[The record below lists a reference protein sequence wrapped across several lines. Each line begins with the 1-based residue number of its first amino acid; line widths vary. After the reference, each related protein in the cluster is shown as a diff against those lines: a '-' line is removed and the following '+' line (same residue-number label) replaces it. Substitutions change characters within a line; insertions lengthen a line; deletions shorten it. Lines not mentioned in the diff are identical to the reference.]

1 MKAVIYARYSSDNQ
15 REESIE
21 GQLREC
27 TAYCQKNDITI
38 LRTYIDRAMSA
49 KTDHRPDF
57 QRMIR
62 DSAKGLFDVII
73 VWKLDRFARNRYDS
87 AHYKAQLR
95 KYGVKVLSATENIS
109 DGPEGIIL
117 ESMLEGMAE
126 YYSAELSEKV
136 IRGHTENALKCK
148 YNGGTPTFGYVI
160 DKDKYY
166 QIDPHTAPVVLESYI
181 RYDQG
186 ATMKEVMEY
195 MAENGFT
202 TIRGRKI
209 DLNFI
214 ARMLKN
220 RKYIGE
226 YSYRHIVTPG
236 GIPAIVPQ
244 DLFDRVQQRLEQNRK
259 APARHKAEDDY
270 LLTTKLFCG
279 TCGAMMVGES
289 GTSASKGR
297 KYHYYRCVNTKKH
310 KTCNAKHKSVRKIP
324 LENAVVNATMVKVMD
339 DHFVEYIADRVM
351 ELQSQESS
359 ELPTLRQQL
368 AETERG
374 IENMLNAI
382 QMGIINASTKQRL
395 DELEE
400 RKKDIELRIIQE
412 EIKKPLLS
420 REDVTF
426 WICRFRKLDVDKLD
440 ERRRLI
446 DSFVNSVTIFDDHIL
461 ITFNY
466 RDGETR
472 LDFSDIESSD
482 LQSVGG
488 PQKRTRLMSCP
499 FLRPPRAEGPL
510 RSLGSKC
517 SGRQSRPSAKVF
529 TRAET
534 AFSAQIRCAPFP
546 ATAPCFPQQCSRD
559 TKRRT
564 ACPVRRFF
572 RRSEQAQLLGI
583 SPAAC
588 RFPGHR
594 LRQLP
599 QEGGWLRGGGED
611 QLLPGTS
618 QPDEEQAPLLLH
630 VRRTARGLQRQRHG
644 GEAGQEHRREFQP
657 LGAVERHQPH
667 GAGGPVF
674 PGCPLEV
681 RLLAQDQGVPEAVK
695 VLVEH
700 RCVPQPLQGRG
711 GAVLGLPLLHQL
723 PGLFG
728 PNPGQ
733 PFLRPVQPGLQDAVA
748 PHGLPQGRRIQR
760 VCGLAEGLGFLNEV
774 RRAVPQQPQG
784 GLQRRTVRR
793 HQQNTEKR
801 QGTPDCR
808 IVQKI
813 LPPGD

>member
-27 TAYCQKNDITI
+27 TAYCKKNDITI

-57 QRMIR
+57 QRMIK

-87 AHYKAQLR
+87 AHYKALLR

-109 DGPEGIIL
+109 EGPEGIIL

-148 YNGGTPTFGYVI
+148 YNGGTPTFGFII
-160 DKDKYY
+160 DKEKCY
-166 QIDPHTAPVVLESYI
+166 QIDPHTAPVVLESFT
-181 RYDQG
+181 RYADG
-186 ATMKEVMEY
+186 ATMKEVMQYLVES
-195 MAENGFT
+195 GFT
-202 TIRGRKI
+202 TVRGRKI

-214 ARMLKN
+214 ARLLKN

-244 DLFDRVQQRLEQNRK
+244 DLFDRVQQRLEANRK

-324 LENAVVNATMVKVMD
+324 LENAVVSAVMAKVMND
-339 DHFVEYIADRVM
+339 DFVEYIADRVLEIQGM
-351 ELQSQESS
+351 ESS
-359 ELPTLRQQL
+359 ELPALRQQL

-382 QMGIINASTKQRL
+382 QMGIINQSTKQRL

-400 RKKDIELRIIQE
+400 RKKEIELRIIQE
-412 EIKKPLLS
+412 EIKKPMLS

-426 WICRFRKLDVDKLD
+426 WICRFRKLDVSRLE

-446 DSFVNSVTIFDDHIL
+446 DSFVNSVTIFDDYLL

-466 RDGETR
+466 KDGETR
-472 LDFSDIESSD
+472 LDFKDIESSD

-488 PQKRTRLMSCP
+488 PESEYIILMGDVFGFLIPFGSASMLSGQLSTQMICMCDNQSEERLFVGKKSTKENKTKYHLAREELEWSREYASEQLGMITP
-499 FLRPPRAEGPL
+499 ERLERIENEKVTPDPKEILAMAETYG
-510 RSLGSKC
+510 
-517 SGRQSRPSAKVF
+517 RPSLCNYYCSQKCP
-529 TRAET
+529 
-534 AFSAQIRCAPFP
+534 IG
-546 ATAPCFPQQCSRD
+546 QQY
-559 TKRRT
+559 
-564 ACPVRRFF
+564 
-572 RRSEQAQLLGI
+572 
-583 SPAAC
+583 
-588 RFPGHR
+588 
-594 LRQLP
+594 
-599 QEGGWLRGGGED
+599 
-611 QLLPGTS
+611 
-618 QPDEEQAPLLLH
+618 
-630 VRRTARGLQRQRHG
+630 
-644 GEAGQEHRREFQP
+644 
-657 LGAVERHQPH
+657 
-667 GAGGPVF
+667 
-674 PGCPLEV
+674 
-681 RLLAQDQGVPEAVK
+681 VPEIEVK
-695 VLVEH
+695 ELSSIVLEMLASLNSVNKRKDRLIEITADGKIDNDEIDDFIFIQEELERISITVET
-700 RCVPQPLQGRG
+700 LQLWSEKMLANGVIN
-711 GAVLGLPLLHQL
+711 A
-723 PGLFG
+723 
-728 PNPGQ
+728 
-733 PFLRPVQPGLQDAVA
+733 DAY
-748 PHGLPQGRRIQR
+748 
-760 VCGLAEGLGFLNEV
+760 
-774 RRAVPQQPQG
+774 RAKK
-784 GLQRRTVRR
+784 
-793 HQQNTEKR
+793 NK
-801 QGTPDCR
+801 
-808 IVQKI
+808 
-813 LPPGD
+813 

>member
-27 TAYCQKNDITI
+27 TAYCKKNDITI

-57 QRMIR
+57 QQMIK

-109 DGPEGIIL
+109 EGPEGIIL

-148 YNGGTPTFGYVI
+148 YNGGTPTFGFAI

-166 QIDPHTAPVVLESYI
+166 QIDPHTAPVVLEMFI
-181 RYDQG
+181 RYDKG
-186 ATMKEVMEY
+186 ETMKNIRDWL
-195 MAENGFT
+195 NGAGVT
-202 TIRGRKI
+202 TVRGKKI
-209 DLNFI
+209 DLNFVAAI
-214 ARMLKN
+214 LHN

-244 DLFDRVQQRLEQNRK
+244 DLFDRVQQRLETNRK

-310 KTCNAKHKSVRKIP
+310 KTCSAKHKSVRKLP
-324 LENAVVNATMVKVMD
+324 LENAVVNATMAKVMD
-339 DHFVEYIADRVM
+339 DNFVEYIADAVM
-351 ELQSQESS
+351 DLQGKESS
-359 ELPTLRQQL
+359 ELPALRKQL
-368 AETERG
+368 EETERG
-374 IENMLNAI
+374 ITNMLNAI
-382 QMGIINASTKQRL
+382 QMGIINQSTKQRL

-400 RKKDIELRIIQE
+400 RKKDIELHIIQE

-426 WICRFRKLDVDKLD
+426 WICRFRKLDVSKLD

-466 RDGETR
+466 KEGETR

-482 LQSVGG
+482 LKSVGG
-488 PQKRTRLMSCP
+488 PAPVAQSVAHRFRS
-499 FLRPPRAEGPL
+499 AEVGGSTPL
-510 RSLGSKC
+510 WC
-517 SGRQSRPSAKVF
+517 SM
-529 TRAET
+529 
-534 AFSAQIRCAPFP
+534 
-546 ATAPCFPQQCSRD
+546 
-559 TKRRT
+559 
-564 ACPVRRFF
+564 
-572 RRSEQAQLLGI
+572 
-583 SPAAC
+583 
-588 RFPGHR
+588 
-594 LRQLP
+594 
-599 QEGGWLRGGGED
+599 
-611 QLLPGTS
+611 
-618 QPDEEQAPLLLH
+618 
-630 VRRTARGLQRQRHG
+630 
-644 GEAGQEHRREFQP
+644 
-657 LGAVERHQPH
+657 
-667 GAGGPVF
+667 
-674 PGCPLEV
+674 
-681 RLLAQDQGVPEAVK
+681 
-695 VLVEH
+695 LV
-700 RCVPQPLQGRG
+700 
-711 GAVLGLPLLHQL
+711 
-723 PGLFG
+723 
-728 PNPGQ
+728 
-733 PFLRPVQPGLQDAVA
+733 
-748 PHGLPQGRRIQR
+748 
-760 VCGLAEGLGFLNEV
+760 
-774 RRAVPQQPQG
+774 
-784 GLQRRTVRR
+784 
-793 HQQNTEKR
+793 
-801 QGTPDCR
+801 
-808 IVQKI
+808 
-813 LPPGD
+813 

>member
-27 TAYCQKNDITI
+27 TAYCKKNDITI

-57 QRMIR
+57 QRMIK

-87 AHYKAQLR
+87 AHYKALLR

-109 DGPEGIIL
+109 EGPEGIIL

-148 YNGGTPTFGYVI
+148 YNGGTPTFGFII
-160 DKDKYY
+160 DKEKCY
-166 QIDPHTAPVVLESYI
+166 QIDPHTAPVVLESFT
-181 RYDQG
+181 RYADG
-186 ATMKEVMEY
+186 ATMKEVMQYLVES
-195 MAENGFT
+195 GFT
-202 TIRGRKI
+202 TVRGRKI

-214 ARMLKN
+214 ARLLKN

-244 DLFDRVQQRLEQNRK
+244 DLFDRVQQRLEANRK

-324 LENAVVNATMVKVMD
+324 LENAVVSAVMAKVMND
-339 DHFVEYIADRVM
+339 DFVEYIADRVLEIQGM
-351 ELQSQESS
+351 ESS
-359 ELPTLRQQL
+359 ELPALRQQL

-382 QMGIINASTKQRL
+382 QMGIINQSTKQRL

-400 RKKDIELRIIQE
+400 RKKEIELRIIQE
-412 EIKKPLLS
+412 EIKKPMLS

-426 WICRFRKLDVDKLD
+426 WICRFRKLDVSRLE

-446 DSFVNSVTIFDDHIL
+446 DSFVNSVTIFDDYLL

-466 RDGETR
+466 KDGETR
-472 LDFSDIESSD
+472 LDFKDIESSD

-488 PQKRTRLMSCP
+488 RDRLRVDIP
-499 FLRPPRAEGPL
+499 FRISTCFVLLSIRYRRLPGMP
-510 RSLGSKC
+510 S
-517 SGRQSRPSAKVF
+517 SGQQSSYATGTGKDSACGH
-529 TRAET
+529 T
-534 AFSAQIRCAPFP
+534 
-546 ATAPCFPQQCSRD
+546 
-559 TKRRT
+559 
-564 ACPVRRFF
+564 
-572 RRSEQAQLLGI
+572 L
-583 SPAAC
+583 SPAF
-588 RFPGHR
+588 R
-594 LRQLP
+594 
-599 QEGGWLRGGGED
+599 
-611 QLLPGTS
+611 
-618 QPDEEQAPLLLH
+618 
-630 VRRTARGLQRQRHG
+630 
-644 GEAGQEHRREFQP
+644 
-657 LGAVERHQPH
+657 
-667 GAGGPVF
+667 
-674 PGCPLEV
+674 
-681 RLLAQDQGVPEAVK
+681 
-695 VLVEH
+695 
-700 RCVPQPLQGRG
+700 
-711 GAVLGLPLLHQL
+711 
-723 PGLFG
+723 
-728 PNPGQ
+728 
-733 PFLRPVQPGLQDAVA
+733 
-748 PHGLPQGRRIQR
+748 
-760 VCGLAEGLGFLNEV
+760 
-774 RRAVPQQPQG
+774 
-784 GLQRRTVRR
+784 
-793 HQQNTEKR
+793 
-801 QGTPDCR
+801 
-808 IVQKI
+808 
-813 LPPGD
+813 